1 MTTQARILIIDDDT
15 STLEIIVKVLESA
28 GFEGIVENDCRLSFL
43 HKNILPDLILL
54 DNNLGEIT
62 GCELCKQI
70 KKMDHV
76 KHIPIILISAMED
89 IPRFA
94 VEARADGFLMKP
106 FGIQPLLEKI
116 KQLLPEKVNA
126 Q

>member
-15 STLEIIVKVLESA
+15 STLEIIVKVLETA

-43 HKNILPDLILL
+43 QKNILPDLILL

-94 VEARADGFLMKP
+94 VEACADGFLMKP

>member
-15 STLEIIVKVLESA
+15 STLEIILKVLKSA
-28 GFEGIVENDCRLSFL
+28 GFEGSTENDCRLSFL
-43 HKNILPDLILL
+43 KKNILPDLILL

-89 IPRFA
+89 TPRFA
-94 VEARADGFLMKP
+94 REANADDYLMKP
-106 FGIQPLLEKI
+106 FGIQPLLQKI
-116 KQLLPEKVNA
+116 KHLLPRTVSA
-126 Q
+126 L